1 MLLVWKEKFRC
12 LKLISMFTLNKLLN
26 SNLKEQQRLLSEAG
40 YSFDNPYNY
49 NLESWMTFI
58 DQDYIDNELSDIIDD
73 GIANY
78 TATDFLSKS
87 RQQEIA
93 NGGKL
98 TFSET
103 KIFLD
108 NSLENHAEIGTF
120 DYWYIKERI
129 INKDLFIIFKI
140 FGGQGDI
147 ETEFFGV
154 YSSLDRAKASLITN
168 GYIYKG
174 RWIKIDGT

>member
-1 MLLVWKEKFRC
+1 
-12 LKLISMFTLNKLLN
+12 MFTLNKLLN
-26 SNLKEQQRLLSEAG
+26 SNLIEQQGLLSEAG

-49 NLESWMTFI
+49 DLEPWMTFI

-87 RQQEIA
+87 RQREIA
-93 NGGKL
+93 SGEKL

-108 NSLENHAEIGTF
+108 NLLENHAEIGTF
-120 DYWYIKERI
+120 DYWLIKERI
-129 INKDLFIIFKI
+129 KNVDLFIILKI
-140 FGGQGDI
+140 FGGPGDI
-147 ETEFFGV
+147 ETEFLGV
-154 YSSLDRAKASLITN
+154 YSSLDIAKDSLFTD
-168 GYIYKG
+168 GYLYDG
-174 RWIKIDGT
+174 GWIKINGT